1 MKKIGIIT
9 IYDND
14 NYGNRLQNYATQCIL
29 EKFGDANVET
39 IKNQGNLNKKS
50 KYFIYQ
56 LKKIKNLLKR
66 KRSKRYLLFKEF
78 NKNIKLS
85 KKNFDFY
92 KVKNFQYDYYIIG
105 SDQVWNPNY
114 RLSEFDLAS
123 FVDSDNKI
131 SFSASMGVASIK
143 NIEKYANEFL
153 KFKAISVRED
163 AGKKILNDIVPQKDI
178 KVLVDPT
185 MLLDKSEWERVTK
198 KPRQMDIIKNKKYI
212 LNYFLG
218 EIPNEWKKEIERIA
232 NNNQYYIIN
241 LLDKNDP
248 FYETGPSEFLY
259 LEEHAELICTDSF
272 HSSVFAILFDTKF
285 VVFKREQ
292 KGIQSMESR
301 IETLLNKFQLNDRLF
316 QGNIDESKLNN
327 NYSIAK
333 DILVSEKQKSI
344 EFLKKAI
351 N

>member
-105 SDQVWNPNY
+105 SDQVWNLKLNY
-114 RLSEFDLAS
+114 GDE
-123 FVDSDNKI
+123 
-131 SFSASMGVASIK
+131 
-143 NIEKYANEFL
+143 
-153 KFKAISVRED
+153 
-163 AGKKILNDIVPQKDI
+163 
-178 KVLVDPT
+178 
-185 MLLDKSEWERVTK
+185 
-198 KPRQMDIIKNKKYI
+198 
-212 LNYFLG
+212 NYFLDFV
-218 EIPNEWKKEIERIA
+218 IDDKK
-232 NNNQYYIIN
+232 
-241 LLDKNDP
+241 KKGKS
-248 FYETGPSEFLY
+248 ET
-259 LEEHAELICTDSF
+259 
-272 HSSVFAILFDTKF
+272 
-285 VVFKREQ
+285 
-292 KGIQSMESR
+292 
-301 IETLLNKFQLNDRLF
+301 
-316 QGNIDESKLNN
+316 
-327 NYSIAK
+327 
-333 DILVSEKQKSI
+333 
-344 EFLKKAI
+344 
-351 N
+351 